1 MLLFHSWCA
10 CIVQKSSQVL
20 HQGQRVYI
28 HGSPVVEV
36 EGINFCYSTN
46 LKLKLLG
53 TTNML
58 EWVHTTY
65 KHQNDLLCTC
75 MHRNQNC

>member
-1 MLLFHSWCA
+1 MTNSN
-10 CIVQKSSQVL
+10 VQVL
-20 HQGQRVYI
+20 GRLVH
-28 HGSPVVEV
+28 HVECV
-36 EGINFCYSTN
+36 
-46 LKLKLLG
+46 

-65 KHQNDLLCTC
+65 KDQNDLLCTC